1 MNRGKLSLLLQSIY
15 ELALY
20 SYSYFKL
27 IDNKECAM
35 KVIRDFREVY
45 DMLGFEIENSE
56 SIFSRLVNCSS
67 KAYSIKKTDSVKR
80 SMAEKKTKCSGVKK
94 TRLSSSAN

>member
-1 MNRGKLSLLLQSIY
+1 MNRGELSLPLQSIY

-20 SYSYFKL
+20 SYSSFKL

-35 KVIRDFREVY
+35 KGIHGFHEVY

-56 SIFSRLVNCSS
+56 SIFSRLVNCFS
-67 KAYSIKKTDSVKR
+67 KAYNINKTDSIKR

-94 TRLSSSAN
+94 TFLSSSAN